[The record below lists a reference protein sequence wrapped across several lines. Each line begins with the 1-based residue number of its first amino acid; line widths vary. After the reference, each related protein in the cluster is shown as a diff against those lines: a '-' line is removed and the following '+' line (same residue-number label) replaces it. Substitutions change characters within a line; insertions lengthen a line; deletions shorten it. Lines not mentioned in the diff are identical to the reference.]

1 MLNKH
6 NGSGSGSTTIEHK
19 TSQGN
24 IIAFA
29 CGPLTKPRYINP
41 KIETELIDFKKEI
54 EEKFAKSKLRSFRFP
69 LKKQSKLPDAL
80 RSTRYANS
88 HENSNERDAA
98 PPINGQSSSRKN
110 VNQSSFISYQGDQMH
125 ARPQYAQ
132 VDSPRRHGGAAG
144 GGQHMMEQ
152 TRYNDIMRSI
162 NNTEQFIK
170 AKQAMAAQERGKVG
184 GRNAKKNLHLT
195 EIHAVAN
202 STGSSLM
209 QTQYSK
215 SPFEQPL
222 AGAPAGPGNV
232 ANKMGRQSK
241 LKVKLGNVHQ
251 STERAPRGE
260 EALAGSSKPPVRY
273 KHQTK
278 YPKHLHGSQD

>member
-1 MLNKH
+1 
-6 NGSGSGSTTIEHK
+6 
-19 TSQGN
+19 
-24 IIAFA
+24 
-29 CGPLTKPRYINP
+29 
-41 KIETELIDFKKEI
+41 
-54 EEKFAKSKLRSFRFP
+54 
-69 LKKQSKLPDAL
+69 
-80 RSTRYANS
+80 
-88 HENSNERDAA
+88 
-98 PPINGQSSSRKN
+98 
-110 VNQSSFISYQGDQMH
+110 MH
-125 ARPQYAQ
+125 QRPQYAQ
-132 VDSPRRHGGAAG
+132 VDSPRRHGGGGHAG

-170 AKQAMAAQERGKVG
+170 AKQAMAAQERGKAV

-222 AGAPAGPGNV
+222 AGAPAGPNA

-251 STERAPRGE
+251 STERAPRAE
-260 EALAGSSKPPVRY
+260 EMGVGNGKPPVRH
-273 KHQTK
+273 KHHQTK
-278 YPKHLHGSQD
+278 YPKHLHGSQDQFSGHHNLRETLQKFNQFNKGGRLDQSLQFAPSSDFNTDSSHAQLHIPKITSPNAAMNQSIANMDGMKNSNSVRYNDPFAPSRPQH